1 MSVFFVVAVLLA
13 LLVFFW
19 LMRAWGSAPALA
31 SANDDPE
38 WQVMLAR
45 RREIEDDPQLSTE
58 TRAVLR
64 QEWLETADAV
74 TSRSK
79 ASSENAA
86 LPSKTILTASFVLVL
101 LIAAGA
107 YVTFG
112 QFEPAA
118 LQFASPSTSPQDEQ
132 ARQLEAT
139 MAESIAKLEA
149 RLKDKPEDTDGW
161 SLLAR
166 SYFFTGNYPAA
177 ANALERLLK
186 LKPQDAAVL
195 TDLADSLAASTPNH
209 VLSGRP
215 ISLVQQALAIDPRHP
230 KALALAATHAMQN
243 NQSAEAISYWRRLR
257 ALMPPDGEEQSRIDE
272 VLASLGAPAAPKPA
286 EKAVSGKTITGTLS
300 LSPALLK
307 LARDGKIPADA
318 VLFVLARPANSTG
331 GPPLAAMRIPLAQVM
346 NQTAF
351 PFKLDDSLSMN
362 PANKLSDAK
371 LVDVEA
377 RIAVGGSVQKQA
389 GDMRVVAKGIKPG
402 ARDVKLQLEAQP

>member
-1 MSVFFVVAVLLA
+1 MSVFFLVAVLLA

-19 LMRAWGSAPALA
+19 LMRAWGSVPPAA
-31 SANDDPE
+31 AADDDPE

-45 RREIEDDPQLSTE
+45 RREIEEDPQLSAE

-79 ASSENAA
+79 VSAEHAA
-86 LPSKTILTASFVLVL
+86 LPSKTVLSASFLLVL
-101 LIAAGA
+101 LIAAGIYA
-107 YVTFG
+107 KYG

-118 LQFASPSTSPQDEQ
+118 LQFAAPAASPEDEQ

-149 RLKDKPEDTDGW
+149 RLKEKPEDVDGW

-166 SYFFTGNYPAA
+166 SYFFTGNYAA
-177 ANALERLLK
+177 AAATLERLLK
-186 LKPQDAAVL
+186 LKPGDPAVL
-195 TDLADSLAASTPNH
+195 TDLADALAASTPDH
-209 VLSGRP
+209 ILAGRP
-215 ISLVQQALAIDPRHP
+215 INLVQQALSINPRQP
-230 KALALAATHAMQN
+230 KALALAATYAMQN

-257 ALMPPDGEEQSRIDE
+257 ALMPPDGEEQRRIDE
-272 VLASLGAPAAPKPA
+272 VLASLGAPTAPKQPQQVA
-286 EKAVSGKTITGTLS
+286 SGKTITGTLS
-300 LSPALLK
+300 LSPALLR

-331 GPPLAAMRIPLAQVM
+331 GPPLAAMRVPLAQVI
-346 NQTAF
+346 NQSAF

-377 RIAVGGSVQKQA
+377 RIAVGGSVQKQD
-389 GDMRVVAKGIKPG
+389 GDLRVVVKGIKPG